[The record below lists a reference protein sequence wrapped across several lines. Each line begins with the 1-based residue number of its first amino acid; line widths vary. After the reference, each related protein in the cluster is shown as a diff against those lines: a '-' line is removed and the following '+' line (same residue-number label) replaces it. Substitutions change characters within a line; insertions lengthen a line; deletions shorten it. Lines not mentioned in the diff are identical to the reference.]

1 MQKQILE
8 HLSLY
13 EGIKKAQLPWDALK
27 YGNSQE
33 VLQVCKKI
41 KDGKIEQTVSQMSKE
56 VVQYLFR
63 DKEFIDKLPI
73 FIKEGISV
81 WNLSTLM
88 SGAGKELLSQYKDAS
103 LKVVLLDEVIR
114 NEVRFLYLK
123 YYYKYS
129 LTGQQKEYLNSG
141 LGFLDKYMNVTLD
154 ELEEAQRKVFYEPLL
169 SSNLLNDVVFSKED
183 IQELLNPDLKLLLNK
198 LKEYLPCSYQL
209 GKVQWNQLRQAS
221 DSIGKD
227 LLNVLQYIEPED
239 ISHFLVLWLEN
250 EALQYDIRKLKKTIP
265 QKSEGERHQMT
276 RTSASYI
283 SVIYGSCVEGIP
295 LEGLV
300 KEKEKLLIYA
310 IINRKTHFL
319 ALIQKHFDEF
329 LSLSRF
335 SILFDPDVYQYYLN
349 LNTMNEKDFEKC
361 FTLNRIGKEQKEFM
375 INPSYIFSELAILSD
390 LPSVYVQVFHK
401 LQYDRSDDRLRVF
414 REIVKKRCLPMFMN
428 EEEVQSL
435 GNMLSQKSLSQWMQV
450 EFTHIRGI
458 CPEDAIQM
466 LSHWEQVKRFVPG
479 VEDGVQGRYLLSNI
493 KMLDNY
499 KDFLE
504 LQERVIVFDKFWLDI
519 RQKLQ
524 ITDDFI
530 EQYKE
535 NILRFLYEGG
545 AEVIHAFLLE
555 QPDKKEEI
563 RRILMAEL
571 MGRFSEL
578 KYHKGDLQKEIDFP
592 VTKTISQIWMEN
604 RESSEN
610 GIRIWEEDRM
620 LPTMR
625 IGEVPTSTCLSYRD
639 GIHSEC
645 LLSCFDSNKK
655 VMQAS
660 TDGKIVFRA
669 IVRLTKGCFVHI
681 PEETSDVEFVDLTR
695 QPKEFVKE
703 KRSEELV
710 LFLERPYFR
719 WLSDEKED
727 AIVTM
732 LCQLLQKKAL
742 KLGARLVVS
751 NFYDRYKMKEKG
763 FVLSGYSLYVS
774 ASKNGSS
781 YIDSLGGKATVRS
794 SRSYG
799 RSRFWLANLEDKRVN
814 AA

>member
-13 EGIKKAQLPWDALK
+13 EGIKQAQLPWNVLK
-27 YGNSQE
+27 YGSSLE
-33 VLQVCKKI
+33 VLQVCKKVR
-41 KDGKIEQTVSQMSKE
+41 DGKMEQTVSQMSKE
-56 VVQYLFR
+56 VVQYLFW
-63 DKEFIDKLPI
+63 DKDFIDKLPI
-73 FIKEGISV
+73 FLKEGISV
-81 WNLSTLM
+81 WNLSALM
-88 SGAGKELLSQYKDAS
+88 SGAGKELLSQYEDAH
-103 LKVVLLDEVIR
+103 LKAVLLDEVIR

-129 LTGQQKEYLNSG
+129 LTEQQKEYLNSG
-141 LGFLDKYMNVTLD
+141 LAFLVQYMNVTLG
-154 ELEEAQRKVFYEPLL
+154 ELEETQRKVFYEPFL
-169 SSNLLNDVVFSKED
+169 SSNLLNDVVFSKDD
-183 IQELLNPDLKLLLNK
+183 IQELLNPDMQLLLNK
-198 LKEYLPCSYQL
+198 LREYLPCSYQL
-209 GKVQWNQLRQAS
+209 GKAQWHQLRQAP
-221 DSIGKD
+221 DCIGKD
-227 LLNVLQYIEPED
+227 LLEVLQYIEPED
-239 ISHFLVLWLEN
+239 ISQFLVLWLEN

-283 SVIYGSCVEGIP
+283 SVIYGSCIEGIP

-310 IINRKTHFL
+310 ITNRKTHFL
-319 ALIQKHFDEF
+319 ALVQKNFDEF

-335 SILFDPDVYQYYLN
+335 SILFDPDVYQHYLN

-361 FTLNRIGKEQKEFM
+361 FTLNRIDKDQKEFM
-375 INPSYIFSELAILSD
+375 VNPSYIFSELAILSD
-390 LPSVYVQVFHK
+390 LPSVYVRVFHK

-414 REIVKKRCLPMFMN
+414 REVVKKRCLPMLMD
-428 EEEVQSL
+428 EAEVESL
-435 GNMLSQKSLSQWMQV
+435 GNKLSQKSLSRWMQA
-450 EFTHIRGI
+450 EFAHIRGI
-458 CPEDAIQM
+458 RPEDAIQM

-479 VEDGVQGRYLLSNI
+479 VEDGIQGRYLLSNVE
-493 KMLDNY
+493 KLDNY
-499 KDFLE
+499 ADFQA
-504 LQERVIVFDKFWLDI
+504 LQEQVIDVDKFWLGI
-519 RQKLQ
+519 QQKFQ
-524 ITDDFI
+524 INDDFI
-530 EQYKE
+530 AEYKE

-545 AEVIHAFLLE
+545 AEVIHAFLIE

-571 MGRFSEL
+571 MGRFNEL

-592 VTKTISQIWMEN
+592 VTETISQIWMEN

-639 GIHSEC
+639 GVHSEC

-660 TDGKIVFRA
+660 TDGRIVFRA

-681 PEETSDVEFVDLTR
+681 SEETSDVEFVDLTR
-695 QPKEFVKE
+695 QPKAYSKE

-719 WLSDEKED
+719 WLSDEKEN
-727 AIVTM
+727 AIVSM

-751 NFYDRYKMKEKG
+751 NFYDRYRLKEKG

-799 RSRFWLANLEDKRVN
+799 RSRFWLANLEDRHGH